1 MNSVKKEVVVIGAGP
16 AGLQLGYFFEKY
28 SIDYVILEK
37 AEEAGAFFRQFPRHR
52 KLISINKVHTGFEDK
67 EINMRFDW
75 NSLLSEEYEPL
86 FKDLTKEYFPDADAF
101 VEYLDNF
108 RKKFS
113 LKVEFNSNVE
123 QISKVDDEFRID
135 LGNGKKYTC
144 PNVVVA
150 TGTSLPY
157 LPEINGIEHVVP
169 YTECSVDTKEFE
181 NKRVLILGKGNSALE
196 TADHLIASASKI
208 HVCSP
213 NTVKMAWKTHFVGH
227 VRAVNNNFLD
237 TYQLK
242 SQNALIDGNID
253 LIEKLQDGTLAAT
266 IKYGNADGEVEQ
278 LIYDA
283 IIACTGFKFDASIFD
298 DQVKPQLTIDDRFPD
313 QNEKWESVNVKG
325 LYFAGT
331 ITQMR
336 DFKKSTSGFVHGF
349 RYNCEC
355 LFHILHKKIK
365 GKDWPYSNVKA
376 ESKEM
381 TNLIIQ
387 NINRTSALWQQFGFI
402 CDAILIDGGE
412 AKYLKS
418 IPVDYLHKQARPN
431 LDEYYT
437 ITLEYGN
444 EIFEK
449 AANPF
454 NISRVHRN
462 DIKNANKS
470 AFLHPIIRK
479 IYKGRQVAEHHV
491 IEDFENKWDEQPIH
505 IQPLIDFFEQHLLSD
520 NRSDLLKNWK
530 DSENMEKA
538 LV

>member
-1 MNSVKKEVVVIGAGP
+1 MNSINKEVVVIGAGP
-16 AGLQLGYFFEKY
+16 AGLQLGYYLEKNGL
-28 SIDYVILEK
+28 DYVILEK
-37 AEEAGAFFRQFPRHR
+37 AQQAGAFFKKFPRHR

-75 NSLLSEEYEPL
+75 NSLLSDEYEPL

-108 RKKFS
+108 RAKHE
-113 LKVEFNSNVE
+113 LKVEFNANVKK
-123 QISKVDDEFRID
+123 ISKVDEEFHVD
-135 LGNGKKYTC
+135 LGNGHSYVS

-157 LPEINGIEHVVP
+157 LPDIKGIEFAVP
-169 YTECSVDTKEFE
+169 YTECSIDTKDFE
-181 NKRVLILGKGNSALE
+181 NKRVFILGKGNSALE

-242 SQNALIDGNID
+242 SQNALIDGDID
-253 LIEKLQDGTLAAT
+253 MIEKLEDGTFAVT

-278 LIYDA
+278 LIYDSV
-283 IIACTGFKFDASIFD
+283 IACTGFRFDTSIFD
-298 DQVKPQLTIDDRFPD
+298 DQAKPQLAIDDRFPD
-313 QNEKWESVNVKG
+313 QNERWESVNVKG
-325 LYFAGT
+325 MFFAGV

-365 GKDWPYSNVKA
+365 GKDWPFTTLKA

-381 TNLIIQ
+381 TDLIIK
-387 NINRTSALWQQFGFI
+387 NVNRTSALWQQFGFI
-402 CDAILIDGGE
+402 CDAILIDGNE

-418 IPVDYLHKQARPN
+418 IPVDYLHKQAMPN

-449 AANPF
+449 SPNPF

-462 DIKNANKS
+462 DIKNAHKS

-479 IYKGRQVAEHHV
+479 IYKGRQVAEHHI
-491 IEDFENKWDEQPIH
+491 IEDFENRWDELPIH
-505 IQPLIDFFEQHLLSD
+505 IQPLAEFFEKHLLSD
-520 NRSDLLKNWK
+520 NSSDLLKGLK
-530 DSENMEKA
+530 SSENMVKA
-538 LV
+538 MV